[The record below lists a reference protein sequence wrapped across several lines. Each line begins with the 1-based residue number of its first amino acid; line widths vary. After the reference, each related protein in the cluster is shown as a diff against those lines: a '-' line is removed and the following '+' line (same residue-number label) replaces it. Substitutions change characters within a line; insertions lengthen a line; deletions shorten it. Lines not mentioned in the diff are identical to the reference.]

1 MVIDQEKV
9 DIPRYFADRAHRPA
23 RRDGADGPRAL
34 AFVPVHR
41 SPSVPHSLAAALP
54 FLGGSPVALG
64 FPDVLFTPG
73 DAFVRIERHRLR
85 SGAAL
90 VLGLFPAPD
99 PTTTDMVEVAG
110 DGRVV
115 RIETRPRRSSLAL
128 NWLIAVWDRR
138 FTAWL
143 AGRMAGTASA
153 EATGEPNAETAVHH
167 GAGELQLGALFAEAL
182 TDGLSIEGVSFPDGA
197 YLDVGTPEGYSRA
210 LGAADPLWSSPPR

>member
-1 MVIDQEKV
+1 M
-9 DIPRYFADRAHRPA
+9 
-23 RRDGADGPRAL
+23 
-34 AFVPVHR
+34 
-41 SPSVPHSLAAALP
+41 
-54 FLGGSPVALG
+54 LGGSPVALG
-64 FPDVLFTPG
+64 FPDVLFTPD
-73 DAFVRIERHRLR
+73 DAFARIERHRRR

-110 DGRVV
+110 DGRVL

-143 AGRMAGTASA
+143 ADRMAGTAPA
-153 EATGEPNAETAVHH
+153 EATGGSGARTA
-167 GAGELQLGALFAEAL
+167 GDRAAGELQLGALFAEAL
-182 TDGLSIEGVSFPDGA
+182 ADGLPIEGVPFPDGA

-210 LGAADPLWSSPPR
+210 LGGSRSAGELAAAAELA